1 MPSRSSTGVP
11 DADAQEDLLR
21 ASAMANQ
28 TPVPDITRL
37 PIRRNIALLS
47 AAVAANA
54 PTLQLTSAVASISL
68 AGLLDAEGLLG
79 LGLNDLLSGATGAGL
94 TLLGGLALTAAGVA
108 TLAIGAIALVAA
120 PALWI
125 LGAGTARQQRPLHRT
140 TDHLRR
146 TPCTHTSP

>member
-11 DADAQEDLLR
+11 DADAHQDFLR

-37 PIRRNIALLS
+37 PIRRNVALLS

-54 PTLQLTSAVASISL
+54 STLQLTSAVASISL
-68 AGLLDAEGLLG
+68 ARLLDAEGLLG

-108 TLAIGAIALVAA
+108 ALAIGAIALVAA

-125 LGAGTARQQRPLHRT
+125 LGAGTARQRPLHRT